1 MVSNLQ
7 HNIKIKCYS
16 GIKCTSKSQQTNLRH
31 LQNKEDR
38 LNKVYDSDGEQAP
51 EIINVVIFPY
61 TYEKFEIFP
70 PLKKSDLLAAI
81 PQINVKSK

>member
-16 GIKCTSKSQQTNLRH
+16 GIKCTSKSQQTNLRN

-51 EIINVVIFPY
+51 RIFNGTLFSY
-61 TYEKFEIFP
+61 TFEKVGIFL
-70 PLKKSDLLAAI
+70 PLEKIWSVGSDTTN
-81 PQINVKSK
+81 QCEK